1 MDVFSPAGALT
12 IRASQAMDMVM
23 KQIFLFSAL
32 AALLLSGCVST
43 RANHGYVVELGESG
57 LEAIPGVDTKESVL
71 ARYGE
76 PSVRPPLN
84 DDVWYYIS
92 QRTNARAFFL
102 TEVYDR
108 TVVAFAFD
116 EEGHVEVVETL
127 TLEDGQEIDIVA
139 RKTATRG
146 REATLFEQIFG
157 GVGVGTPVPGGQAGP
172 GGPGG
177 P

>member
-1 MDVFSPAGALT
+1 ML
-12 IRASQAMDMVM
+12 
-23 KQIFLFSAL
+23 LFSAL

-43 RANHGYVVELGESG
+43 RANHGYVVELGETG

-116 EEGHVEVVETL
+116 EEGHVAGVETL
-127 TLEDGQEIDIVA
+127 TLEDGQEVDIVA

-146 REATLFEQIFG
+146 REASLFEQIFG
-157 GVGVGTPVPGGQAGP
+157 GVGVGTGVPGAAGP

-177 P
+177 PGGP